1 MTRTTILLEND
12 LLLRVKHLAHTQ
24 GTTFTAI
31 LREALNAYLSE
42 NHPPQRR
49 LSFTAVGKGKLPNV
63 AENAEA
69 IIKRSLNHKE
79 GFKDG
84 HSR

>member
-12 LLLRVKHLAHTQ
+12 LLLRVKQLAQVQ

-31 LREALNAYLSE
+31 LREALNSYLNE

-49 LSFTAVGKGKLPNV
+49 LSFTAIGKGKLPNV

-69 IIKRSLNHKE
+69 ILKRNLNSEE

-84 HSR
+84 NYR